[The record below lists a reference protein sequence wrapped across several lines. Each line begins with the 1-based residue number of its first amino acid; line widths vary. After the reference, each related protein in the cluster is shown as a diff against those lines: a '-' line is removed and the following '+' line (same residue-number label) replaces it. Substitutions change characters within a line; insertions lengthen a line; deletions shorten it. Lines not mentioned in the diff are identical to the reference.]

1 MCYNP
6 LSDGGPAFSFLAHKV
21 HIHRWPPDTPR
32 WSPARKTEIADFNG
46 GGAPKKVSVKG
57 RTLRV
62 AGYEFDSI
70 RKVGIT
76 VPMFKRESTVIF
88 EGRCEEF
95 YAHVHITTRSADY
108 IDTFNSLIKW
118 REARFPESCRTG

>member
-1 MCYNP
+1 MCHNP
-6 LSDGGPAFSFLAHKV
+6 LSDGEPAFGFLAHKV
-21 HIHRWPPDTPR
+21 HIHRWPQSTPR
-32 WSPARKTEIADFNG
+32 WSPDRKTEIADFNG
-46 GGAPKKVSVKG
+46 DGAPKSVSVKG

-62 AGYEFDSI
+62 AGYEFGSI
-70 RKVGIT
+70 QKVGVT

-108 IDTFNSLIKW
+108 IDTFNRLVKW
-118 REARFPESCRTG
+118 REARFPGSCRTG